1 MLMFM
6 DKVYSTFFGVFGAGK
21 AFVLVDFRDLEQSQ
35 LGLVP
40 LSKYGASF
48 KKRTA

>member
-1 MLMFM
+1 MFM

-40 LSKYGASF
+40 LSKYGTSF